1 MPFTFTM
8 PKLSPTMEEGTIA
21 KWHKKEGDF
30 VRAGDLVLEVATDKA
45 TVEHNALDEGF
56 LRKILVK
63 EGLGAVVNQPIAIF
77 TEKKEESIE
86 GYQPE
91 GEVGKTAPLEAIPCL
106 KAAEVAIAP
115 EEHIETTGRLFAS
128 PLARRL
134 ARERGLELSKIK
146 GSGPHG
152 RILSR
157 DLEKLKVEA
166 LVQPV
171 EIPPVVEAPVVEA
184 PVVEAPVVEAPV
196 VETLFVE
203 PTPVVEAPPTPVIRE
218 TPAVSEADFE
228 EIPLTPMRKVIAQRL
243 QESKST
249 IPHFYETQEVI
260 VDRLV
265 AVRNELADNGIK
277 LTYNDFVLRAV
288 ALSLKEHPAV
298 NSGFNA
304 KTQAIIRFKTID
316 ISVAVSLESGL
327 ITPII
332 RNADTKKISELSS
345 EMKDLGK
352 RAKEGKL
359 SLAEFVGGSFTISNI
374 GMFGI
379 TEFKAI
385 INPPQA
391 AILAVGGIIDQPIVK
406 EGQVVPGKVMR
417 LTISADHRVLDGTDV
432 AKFLKTLQKHLEN
445 PSLLLICVKALG
457 VPL

>member
-171 EIPPVVEAPVVEA
+171 EIP
-184 PVVEAPVVEAPV
+184 PVVEAPV